1 MFFKKK
7 EKISED
13 KIQVNTS
20 TITTFIGID
29 SVFEGKLSTKASLRI
44 DGAVVGDIRCDGI
57 VILTKS
63 GKVTGTIE
71 AESIIVAGTIEGNM
85 SIRDKVNV
93 EPSGKIY
100 GEIITKKFVIS
111 EEAIFQGNCIMNRDG
126 EVIPV
131 TPYGENK
138 DDDKKV
144 DEGAKDSNK
153 PSEAG
158 EDKKESNN
166 QSAKSKKAQRAEK
179 RKKANAN
186 KSVKPDDNKESGGA
200 EKPEADAKNNKSE
213 KQSDESDKKAEK
225 AENKDKES
233 VDKASDN
240 KKDDV
245 KKTKENIK
253 ENTKD
258 STEDKNVD
266 KAEKN
271 VKEKADEVK
280 SDDSDEGDTE
290 IRIGSIDEID
300 TLETE
305 TLKSVDDGYI
315 DSNQVPNPKNGNLVK
330 KTKSL
335 SVEIDNQ

>member
-44 DGAVVGDIRCDGI
+44 DGVVVGDIRCDGI

-144 DEGAKDSNK
+144 DEGTKNSNK

-158 EDKKESNN
+158 EDKKDSNN

-186 KSVKPDDNKESGGA
+186 KSVKPDDNKESGGT
-200 EKPEADAKNNKSE
+200 EKPEADVKNNKSE
-213 KQSDESDKKAEK
+213 KQASEKVEK
-225 AENKDKES
+225 AESKDKES

-245 KKTKENIK
+245 KKTKEDIK

-258 STEDKNVD
+258 SVEDKKVD

-271 VKEKADEVK
+271 VKEKVDEVK